1 MADKIY
7 LQDIFRFSDD
17 ELKMVKIKFNQWNG
31 QTDPLDKFIENP
43 DIVNNEWLFW
53 REERRY
59 FNVGDIAVC
68 LVHMRGDTWLLTTVK
83 KVTKEL
89 NKIKDINYIGEDID
103 ALRPYFGR
111 VIVKYHKT
119 QRGQCFKANT
129 ILNDLEVLHILP
141 NIYDGEEFS
150 GYNNVRLSYVKLATI
165 IARQKASWI
174 EALKN
179 QKAVYLIT
187 DTKTGK
193 LYVGSATGSEML
205 LQRWSNYV
213 ANGHGGNKE
222 LKKLVNEKG
231 VSYVAQYFQYT
242 ILENYN
248 ATVDDSIIINRESY
262 WKEVLCSRKFGY
274 NAN

>member
-1 MADKIY
+1 MTDKIY

-17 ELKMVKIKFNQWNG
+17 NLKKVKIKFNQWNG
-31 QTDPLDKFIENP
+31 QTDPLDKYIENH

-68 LVHMRGDTWLLTTVK
+68 LVHMRGNTWLLTTVK

-89 NKIKDINYIGEDID
+89 NKIKDINYIGEDIEV
-103 ALRPYFGR
+103 LRPYFGR

-119 QRGQCFKANT
+119 QRGQCFKATT
-129 ILNDLEVLHILP
+129 IFDDLEVLHILP
-141 NIYDGEEFS
+141 TIYDGEEFP
-150 GYNNVRLSYVKLATI
+150 GYNNVRLSYSRLAAI

-193 LYVGSATGSEML
+193 LYVGSATGEEML
-205 LQRWSNYV
+205 LQRWSDYV

-222 LKKLVNEKG
+222 LKKIVNEKG
-231 VSYVAQYFQYT
+231 KSYVAQYFQYT

-248 ATVDDSIIINRESY
+248 STIDDSIIINRESY

>member
-1 MADKIY
+1 MSNKIY
-7 LQDIFRFSDD
+7 LQGIFKFSDD
-17 ELKMVKIKFNQWNG
+17 ELKRVKIKFNQWNG
-31 QTDPLDKFIENP
+31 QTDPLDKYIENP
-43 DIVNNEWLFW
+43 DIINNEWLFW
-53 REERRY
+53 RHERRY
-59 FNVGDIAVC
+59 FNVGNIAIC
-68 LVHMRGDTWLLTTVK
+68 LVQMRGDSWLLTSVK
-83 KVTKEL
+83 TVTKEL
-89 NKIKDINYIGEDID
+89 NKIDDVNYAGEEIEK
-103 ALRPYFGR
+103 LKPYFGR
-111 VIVKYHKT
+111 MVVKYHKT

-129 ILNDLEVLHILP
+129 ILNDLEVLQILP
-141 NIYDGEEFS
+141 TIYDGEDFS
-150 GYNNVRLSYVKLATI
+150 GYNNVCLSYTKLATI

-193 LYVGSATGSEML
+193 LYVGSATGEEML

-222 LKKLVNEKG
+222 LKKLVEEKG
-231 VSYVAQYFQYT
+231 KAYVAQYFQYT

-248 ATVDDSIIINRESY
+248 STIDDSIVVNRESY

>member
-1 MADKIY
+1 MSNKIY
-7 LQDIFRFSDD
+7 LQDIFNFSDN
-17 ELKMVKIKFNQWNG
+17 ELKRVKIKFNQWDG
-31 QTDPLDKFIENP
+31 QTDPLDKYIENP
-43 DIVNNEWLFW
+43 DIINNEWLFW
-53 REERRY
+53 RHERRY
-59 FNVGDIAVC
+59 FNVGDIAIC
-68 LVHMRGDTWLLTTVK
+68 LVQMRGDSWLLTSVK
-83 KVTKEL
+83 TVTKEL
-89 NKIKDINYIGEDID
+89 NKIDDVNYTGEEIEK
-103 ALRPYFGR
+103 LKPYFGR
-111 VIVKYHKT
+111 MVVKYHKT

-141 NIYDGEEFS
+141 TIYDGEDFS
-150 GYNNVRLSYVKLATI
+150 GYNNVCLSYTKLATI

-193 LYVGSATGSEML
+193 LYVGSATGGEML

-213 ANGHGGNKE
+213 AHGHGGNKE
-222 LKKLVNEKG
+222 LKKLVEEKG
-231 VSYVAQYFQYT
+231 KAYVAQYFQYT

-248 ATVDDSIIINRESY
+248 STIDDSIVVNRESY

>member
-1 MADKIY
+1 MTDKIY

-17 ELKMVKIKFNQWNG
+17 NLKKVKIKFNQWNG
-31 QTDPLDKFIENP
+31 QTDPLDKYIENH

-68 LVHMRGDTWLLTTVK
+68 LVHMRGNTWLLTTVK

-89 NKIKDINYIGEDID
+89 NKIKDINYIGEDIE

-119 QRGQCFKANT
+119 QRGQCFKATT
-129 ILNDLEVLHILP
+129 ILDDLEVLHILP
-141 NIYDGEEFS
+141 TIYDGEEFL
-150 GYNNVRLSYVKLATI
+150 GYNNVRLSYSRLAAI

-193 LYVGSATGSEML
+193 LYVGSATGGEML
-205 LQRWSNYV
+205 LKRWSDYV

-222 LKKLVNEKG
+222 LKKIVNEKG
-231 VSYVAQYFQYT
+231 KSYVAQYFQYT

-248 ATVDDSIIINRESY
+248 STIDDSIIINRESY

>member
-1 MADKIY
+1 MSNKIY
-7 LQDIFRFSDD
+7 LQDIFNFSDN
-17 ELKMVKIKFNQWNG
+17 ELKRVKIKFNQWDG
-31 QTDPLDKFIENP
+31 QTDPLDKYIENP
-43 DIVNNEWLFW
+43 DIINNEWLFW
-53 REERRY
+53 RHERRY
-59 FNVGDIAVC
+59 FNVADIAIC
-68 LVHMRGDTWLLTTVK
+68 LVQMRGDSWLLTSVK
-83 KVTKEL
+83 TVTKEL
-89 NKIKDINYIGEDID
+89 NKIDDVNYTGEEIEK
-103 ALRPYFGR
+103 LKPYFGR
-111 VIVKYHKT
+111 MVVKYHKT

-141 NIYDGEEFS
+141 TIYDGEDFS
-150 GYNNVRLSYVKLATI
+150 GYNNVCLSYTKLATI

-193 LYVGSATGSEML
+193 LYVGSATGGEML

-222 LKKLVNEKG
+222 LKKLVEEKG
-231 VSYVAQYFQYT
+231 KAYVTQYFQYT

-248 ATVDDSIIINRESY
+248 STIDDSIVVNRESY

>member
-1 MADKIY
+1 MTDKIY

-17 ELKMVKIKFNQWNG
+17 NLKKVKIKFNQWNG
-31 QTDPLDKFIENP
+31 QTDPLDKYIENH

-68 LVHMRGDTWLLTTVK
+68 LVHMRSDMWLLTTVK

-89 NKIKDINYIGEDID
+89 NKIKDINYIGEDLE

-119 QRGQCFKANT
+119 QRGQCFKATT
-129 ILNDLEVLHILP
+129 ILDDLEVLHILP
-141 NIYDGEEFS
+141 TIYDGEEFP
-150 GYNNVRLSYVKLATI
+150 GYNNVRLSYARLSAI

-193 LYVGSATGSEML
+193 LYVGSATGGEML
-205 LQRWSNYV
+205 LQRWSDYV

-222 LKKLVNEKG
+222 LKKIVDEKG
-231 VSYVAQYFQYT
+231 KSYVAQYFQYT

-248 ATVDDSIIINRESY
+248 STIDDSIIINRESY